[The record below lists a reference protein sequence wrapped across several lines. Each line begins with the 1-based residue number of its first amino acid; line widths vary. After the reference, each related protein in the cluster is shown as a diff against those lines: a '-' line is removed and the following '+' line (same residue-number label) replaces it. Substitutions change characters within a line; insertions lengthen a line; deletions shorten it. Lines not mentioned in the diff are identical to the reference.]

1 MVDGMN
7 VCGAWEA
14 GRKLHKTWAERDAG
28 CFAGGCSALADF
40 FSCSFSE
47 SQKYLKDLLV
57 PTDHLTKNKTK
68 EKELTSNVQQIGVL
82 SHASSFSGVW

>member
-1 MVDGMN
+1 MYGVP
-7 VCGAWEA
+7 
-14 GRKLHKTWAERDAG
+14 GRQGESYIKTCAERDAG

-47 SQKYLKDLLV
+47 SQKYLKDELV

-68 EKELTSNVQQIGVL
+68 EKKN
-82 SHASSFSGVW
+82 